1 MHRSQGRTDA
11 KRSAQEA
18 DSTRDAAGLPRNS
31 ELAVLLRD
39 YGAEAARI
47 VAQVQAAAPHY
58 RPVIGVNG
66 ATSEHDG
73 RQAFVQAFGLASRDT
88 AELRA
93 KVVSLP
99 ISDFGDRPD
108 LRETLLMSLEY
119 GVQGFAELAFASH
132 AVGTAAGSQQ
142 ASAAVSH
149 LRLAEQL
156 AAKVYRGLKLS

>member
-1 MHRSQGRTDA
+1 MGRFHRHTDA
-11 KRSAQEA
+11 KRSPQEA
-18 DSTRDAAGLPRNS
+18 DSMEHTAGSPAGN

-39 YGAEAARI
+39 YGAKAARI
-47 VAQVQAAAPHY
+47 MAQAQTAAPHY
-58 RPVIGVNG
+58 RPVIGVSG

-73 RQAFVQAFGLASRDT
+73 RQAFVQAFSLASRDT

-93 KVVSLP
+93 QVVSLP

-119 GVQGFAELAFASH
+119 GVKGFGELAFAAY

-142 ASAAVSH
+142 ANAALSH
-149 LRLAEQL
+149 MRLAEEL
-156 AAKVYRGLKLS
+156 AAKVYRGLKL